1 MKTKITELLGIE
13 YPVIQ
18 GGMAWVA
25 EASLAAAVSDAGGLG
40 PVSYTHLGGGLKQD
54 NAEMLASIKE
64 IDGGLIA
71 LTRFTEEIGFYPEE
85 YLEIINIYMNAVLGQ
100 EVVK

>member
-25 EASLAAAVSDAGGLG
+25 ESSLAAAVSDAGGLG
-40 PVSYTHLGGGLKQD
+40 
-54 NAEMLASIKE
+54 
-64 IDGGLIA
+64 LIA
-71 LTRFTEEIGFYPEE
+71 AAAAPAEWVREQKGER
-85 YLEIINIYMNAVLGQ
+85 ND
-100 EVVK
+100 

>member
-40 PVSYTHLGGGLKQD
+40 
-54 NAEMLASIKE
+54 
-64 IDGGLIA
+64 LIA
-71 LTRFTEEIGFYPEE
+71 AAAALQSGKRADQKGERNDCTDL
-85 YLEIINIYMNAVLGQ
+85 LESTLCS
-100 EVVK
+100 